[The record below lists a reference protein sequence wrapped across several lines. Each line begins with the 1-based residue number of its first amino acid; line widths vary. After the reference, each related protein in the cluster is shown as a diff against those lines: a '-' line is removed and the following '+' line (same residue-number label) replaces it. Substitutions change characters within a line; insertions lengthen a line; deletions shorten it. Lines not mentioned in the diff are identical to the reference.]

1 MCSIGILSGAKKRPL
16 ANANSAAGDT
26 AKGLLE
32 LRIKFPEMFGSTHP
46 SKHKLFSTG
55 DSKLDDL
62 FPGGG
67 LPPGLLVELT
77 GSTSSGKT
85 AFLFQ
90 LLAGY
95 QNYHQ
100 LAYVDCSTTF
110 FPIGAITAG
119 VKVEQL
125 LVVAV
130 NSSNEAVRAAENLL
144 RLTPARVVICDVT
157 GRKDKLRMEHVHRL
171 RIITSKLQG
180 LVIFLTDSRYQMF
193 PPSLMSVQMTVTKRN
208 RKTAIVTIT
217 RSKICSE
224 GKSVEMLLT

>member
-1 MCSIGILSGAKKRPL
+1 MSSIRILSGAKRRPL
-16 ANANSAAGDT
+16 ANAKSAASDT
-26 AKGLLE
+26 TKGLLE
-32 LRIKFPEMFGSTHP
+32 LRSKFPEMFGSTHP

-55 DSKLDDL
+55 DRKIDDL
-62 FPGGG
+62 FPCGGI
-67 LPPGLLVELT
+67 PPGLMVELT

-85 AFLFQ
+85 AILFH

-110 FPIGAITAG
+110 FPIGAINTG
-119 VKVEQL
+119 IKVEQL
-125 LVVAV
+125 LVVEA
-130 NSSNEAVRAAENLL
+130 NSSNEAVRSAENLL

-171 RIITSKLQG
+171 RIITSKFQG
-180 LVIFLTDSRYQMF
+180 LVIFLTDSRNQIF
-193 PPSLMSVQMTVTKRN
+193 PPSLMSLQLTVTKRN

-217 RSKICSE
+217 RSKICTE
-224 GKSVEMLLT
+224 GKSVELLLS

>member
-1 MCSIGILSGAKKRPL
+1 MCSIGILNGVKKRTL
-16 ANANSAAGDT
+16 ANAKSSASDT

-32 LRIKFPEMFGSTHP
+32 LRSKYPEMFGSTHS

-55 DSKLDDL
+55 VSKIDDL
-62 FPGGG
+62 FPSRG

-110 FPIGAITAG
+110 FPIGAITTG
-119 VKVEQL
+119 IKVEQL
-125 LVVAV
+125 LVVEA
-130 NSSNEAVRAAENLL
+130 NSSNEAVRSAENLL

-171 RIITSKLQG
+171 RIITSKFQG

-193 PPSLMSVQMTVTKRN
+193 PPSLMSVQLTVTKRN
-208 RKTAIVTIT
+208 RKTAIVTVT

-224 GKSVEMLLT
+224 GKSVELLLS